1 MEKIGVTNDWMNSN
15 RSGKP
20 NEPGHVVHTGRRLAE
35 LRGISYEELD
45 RTVERNAARVL
56 GW

>member
-1 MEKIGVTNDWMNSN
+1 
-15 RSGKP
+15 
-20 NEPGHVVHTGRRLAE
+20 VHTGHKLAE
-35 LRGISYEELD
+35 LRGVPYAELD